1 MAMDDISTQIKQ
13 ILNDPERM
21 KEIAAFASTIGI
33 PATDMSSGFPHENLD
48 PATKIPEL
56 VEKTD
61 EKQQA
66 LVRALLPYL
75 RPNHQKRLEQA
86 VKLIQLSH
94 WARSA
99 MQITAQMSE
108 KREEAD
114 DL

>member
-1 MAMDDISTQIKQ
+1 MDDISTKINQ

-21 KEIAAFASTIGI
+21 KEISAFASTLGFS
-33 PATDMSSGFPHENLD
+33 PGNLSTDL
-48 PATKIPEL
+48 IPENSDGETNAPEFL
-56 VEKTD
+56 QKTD
-61 EKQQA
+61 DKQQA

-75 RPNHQKRLEQA
+75 RPNHQKKLEQA

-99 MQITAQMSE
+99 MQTTAQMSE
-108 KREEAD
+108 KKEDAD